1 MSKKE
6 NTKPLPAYRIY
17 SVTEDEDG
25 GTSWAEIGVVW
36 KKHKDGKGFTLD
48 FKARPPVDA
57 QIVLREPKPKK
68 VEDTASAK
76 EAA

>member
-1 MSKKE
+1 MSKKL
-6 NTKPLPAYRIY
+6 NKPVPAYRIY
-17 SVTEDEDG
+17 SVTEDADG

-48 FKARPPVDA
+48 FKTRPPADA
-57 QIVLREPKPKK
+57 QIILREPKPRK
-68 VEDTASAK
+68 VEDTASVE